1 MAALVSA
8 EGGRNAT
15 LTIVLVAAAHFASHM
30 LQLAL
35 PPLFPVLNLA
45 FGASFTELGAFVT
58 LFYIVSGFG
67 QAAAGVLVDRYGAH
81 LLLVGGLTLLAA
93 SIAAV
98 GLTTEYW
105 MLLPL
110 AAAAGIGNCIFHPA
124 DLTILSHRIREGLLG
139 RAYAA
144 HGLTGALGYA
154 SAPLL
159 VTSVAA
165 FAGWRSA
172 LLTAG
177 AIGLAVA
184 VVLQLA
190 RPLLTYDRQQSPIPA
205 RHAAGSLGIVG
216 IILAP
221 VVLLG
226 FTFFA
231 LSAFAGMGT
240 QTFVV
245 SALNLGY
252 GFPLEAATVALTA
265 YLLGNAGG
273 MILGGFLADRTERHH
288 VLAFVSILVA
298 AALMLVI
305 AALPTIGGLAVLAVL
320 FLAGTAGGCSGPSR
334 DILIRKASRGIGT
347 GKVFGLVY
355 SGLDLGSALGPLA
368 IGILIDR
375 GEPRLAF
382 AVIGLFFALA
392 APAVLK
398 IRSSAD
404 PGHAAATAE

>member
-1 MAALVSA
+1 MTTLVSA
-8 EGGRNAT
+8 EGGRNDA
-15 LTIVLVAAAHFASHM
+15 LTIGLVASAHYASHL

-35 PPLFPVLNLA
+35 PPLFPVLNAA

-67 QAAAGVLVDRYGAH
+67 QTAAGVLVDRYGAH
-81 LLLVGGLTLLAA
+81 RLLVGGLTLLAA
-93 SIAAV
+93 SVAAA
-98 GLTTEYW
+98 GLTTHYW

-110 AAAAGIGNCIFHPA
+110 AVTAGIGNCIFHPA

-144 HGLTGALGYA
+144 HGLMGALGYA
-154 SAPLL
+154 SAPII
-159 VTSVAA
+159 VTAVAA
-165 FAGWRSA
+165 FSGWRTAVLAVGA
-172 LLTAG
+172 L
-177 AIGLAVA
+177 GLAIA

-190 RPLLTYDRQQSPIPA
+190 RPVLTYDRQGAPRA
-205 RHAAGSLGIVG
+205 GRAAGSISFVSV
-216 IILAP
+216 ILAP

-226 FTFFA
+226 FTYFA
-231 LSAFAGMGT
+231 LSAFAGIAT

-252 GFPLEAATVALTA
+252 GFPLETATVALTA
-265 YLLGNAGG
+265 YLLGSASG
-273 MILGGFLADRTERHH
+273 MIVGGFLADRTDKHH
-288 VLAFVSILVA
+288 VVAFASVLAA

-305 AALPTIGGLAVLAVL
+305 AALPTIGLAVLPAL
-320 FLAGTAGGCSGPSR
+320 FLAGAAAGCSGPSR
-334 DILIRKASRGIGT
+334 DILIRKSARGIGA

-368 IGILIDR
+368 IGILIDH

-382 AVIGLFFALA
+382 LVIGVFFALA
-392 APAVLK
+392 APAVLQVQ
-398 IRSSAD
+398 SSAERRQATM
-404 PGHAAATAE
+404 AAAE